1 MDKPNASLS
10 AERRGTLSYPDLCSF
25 LYEEKNEKF
34 NRNKITACRKKGEAS
49 SNFGVSLD

>member
-34 NRNKITACRKKGEAS
+34 DRNKINSRKAEES
-49 SNFGVSLD
+49 SNSNKIGLD